1 MIQVFIKGATRPCH
15 TAPTAQDIVVFLIQ
29 HNYIILTDTRCPDG
43 TRKVV
48 VDRPKETV

>member
-29 HNYIILTDTRCPDG
+29 HNYIILTDNNLSDF
-43 TRKVV
+43 
-48 VDRPKETV
+48 